1 MNITTRESVELFHL
15 TFLSFL
21 GRKLDKKQYA
31 LKGGCN
37 LRFFFGSPR
46 YSEDMDLDLADI
58 PVHVVKDRVN
68 AILDSRPFRQA
79 LEVNGMALE
88 HVTEHKQ
95 SETTQRWKMGLH
107 TSGTESPAPT
117 KVEFSRRG
125 VRSGVA
131 FDSVTPTLLHRYGTA
146 PFMTAHYSGEA
157 ALLQKIEALATR
169 SVTQARDIF
178 DLHLLQSEER
188 MQGIRSLV
196 SETQLD
202 SARQKALALSFDD
215 FKGQVL
221 AYLHPDDQSVYDSP
235 EAWES
240 MQLNL
245 LEMLGSAP

>member
-1 MNITTRESVELFHL
+1 MNITTRQSVELFHL
-15 TFLSFL
+15 VFLSFL
-21 GRKLDKKQYA
+21 GKKLDKKQYA

-58 PVHVVKDRVN
+58 PVHVVKDRVS
-68 AILDSRPFRQA
+68 AILGSAPFRQA

-107 TSGTESPAPT
+107 RPGTESPAPT
-117 KVEFSRRG
+117 KVEFSRREL
-125 VRSGVA
+125 RNDVA
-131 FDSVTPTLLHRYGTA
+131 FDSVAPTLLHRYGMA
-146 PFMTAHYSGEA
+146 PFMTAHYTGEA

-178 DLHLLQSEER
+178 DFHLLQSEER
-188 MQGIRSLV
+188 MRSIRSLLD
-196 SETQLD
+196 EAQLE
-202 SARQKALALSFDD
+202 SARQKALSLSFDD

-221 AYLHPDDQSVYDSP
+221 AYLHPEDQSAYDSP

-240 MQLNL
+240 MQLGL
-245 LEMLGSAP
+245 LEMLEPAQ